1 MFPILQC
8 AVCWKSID
16 ATGAD
21 LCKLA
26 VIEVEMCVSVSEF
39 PEDELIFLPLGGS
52 GEIGMNMNLYGIA
65 GKWLL
70 VDLGITFAD
79 GEQPGI
85 DIITPDPTYLEERR
99 DDLVGLVITHAH
111 EDHLG
116 AVAHLWPRLRCPIW
130 ATPFAAAL
138 LRNKLEEAG
147 LLGKVPLHV
156 LEPGE
161 RLEIGPFNI
170 DFIGLTHSTLEMNAL
185 AIRTSAGLVLHT
197 GDWKLDPDP
206 LVGPASDRD
215 ALRRLGDE
223 GVMALIG
230 DSTNALN
237 EGWSGS
243 ELDVRDTLMEIC
255 ANRTGRIAVA
265 TFASNVA
272 RIDTVARVAAAHDRH
287 LVLVGRSLWRIVAA
301 AQECGYLNDL
311 PPFLKD
317 VEGAYLPPEKV
328 MFLCTGC
335 QGEPRAALGRIA
347 SGAHRHVVFEKGDV
361 VIFSSRVIPGNETSI
376 SRVQNRL
383 LWNGVEIIGEKE
395 RGVHVSGHPCRDE
408 LAEMFRLVR
417 PQIAVPVHGEYKHML
432 AHAELA
438 RSLQVPETVVIENG
452 QALRLAPGR
461 VEVVAE
467 VQSGRCFVDGDVIV
481 PANDDGV
488 RTRRKLMFSGGAA
501 VILVADAEGELLA
514 DPELVLQGLASDPN
528 DARPK
533 IEDEGAD
540 VVEAAIDALPKSARK
555 DDGRMIE
562 AARIALRRLIR
573 ERLGKKAVVEARII
587 RVD

>member
-1 MFPILQC
+1 M
-8 AVCWKSID
+8 A
-16 ATGAD
+16 
-21 LCKLA
+21 
-26 VIEVEMCVSVSEF
+26 EF
-39 PEDELIFLPLGGS
+39 AEDELIFLPLGGS
-52 GEIGMNMNLYGIA
+52 GEIGMNMNLYGYG

-85 DIITPDPTYLEERR
+85 DLITPDPTFIAERK
-99 DDLVGLVITHAH
+99 DDLAGLIITHAH

-147 LLGKVPLHV
+147 LLRAVPLHV
-156 LEPGE
+156 IEPGE
-161 RLEIGPFNI
+161 QLQIGPFGI
-170 DFIGLTHSTLEMNAL
+170 DFVPLTHSTLEMNAL
-185 AIRTSAGLVLHT
+185 AIRTDAGLVLHT
-197 GDWKLDPDP
+197 GDWKLDPEP
-206 LVGPASDRD
+206 LVGPKSDED

-223 GVMALIG
+223 GVMAMIG

-237 EGWSGS
+237 EGTSGS
-243 ELDVRDTLMEIC
+243 EGEVRETLMDLC

-265 TFASNVA
+265 TFASNIA
-272 RIDTVARVAAAHDRH
+272 RIDTVAKVAAAHDRH
-287 LVLVGRSLWRIVAA
+287 LVLVGRSLWRILAA
-301 AQECGYLNDL
+301 AQECGYLQDIA
-311 PPFLKD
+311 PPLKD
-317 VEGAYLPPEKV
+317 DEGAYLPPDKV

-335 QGEPRAALGRIA
+335 QGEARAALARIA
-347 SGAHRHVVFEKGDV
+347 SGNHRHVVFEKDDL
-361 VIFSSRVIPGNETSI
+361 VIFSSRVIPGNEMSI

-383 LWNGVEIIGEKE
+383 LWNGVEVIGEKE

-408 LAEMFRLVR
+408 LAEMYRLVR
-417 PQIAVPVHGEYKHML
+417 PKIAVPVHGEYKHML

-438 RSLQVPETVVIENG
+438 RSLQVPEAVVIENG
-452 QALRLAPGR
+452 QALRLQPGS

-467 VQSGRCFVDGDVIV
+467 VQSGRCFVDGDVVV

-488 RTRRKLMFSGGAA
+488 RTRRKLSFNGGGV
-501 VILVADAEGELLA
+501 VILVADREGELLA
-514 DPELVLQGLASDPN
+514 DPELVLQGLASDDGKAPL
-528 DARPK
+528 A
-533 IEDEGAD
+533 EEGAR
-540 VVEAAIDALPKSARK
+540 VVEEAVDDLPNSARR
-555 DDGRMIE
+555 DDGRMTE

-573 ERLGKKAVVEARII
+573 DRLGKRAVVEARII

>member
-1 MFPILQC
+1 
-8 AVCWKSID
+8 
-16 ATGAD
+16 
-21 LCKLA
+21 
-26 VIEVEMCVSVSEF
+26 
-39 PEDELIFLPLGGS
+39 
-52 GEIGMNMNLYGIA
+52 
-65 GKWLL
+65 
-70 VDLGITFAD
+70 
-79 GEQPGI
+79 
-85 DIITPDPTYLEERR
+85 
-99 DDLVGLVITHAH
+99 
-111 EDHLG
+111 
-116 AVAHLWPRLRCPIW
+116 
-130 ATPFAAAL
+130 
-138 LRNKLEEAG
+138 
-147 LLGKVPLHV
+147 
-156 LEPGE
+156 
-161 RLEIGPFNI
+161 
-170 DFIGLTHSTLEMNAL
+170 
-185 AIRTSAGLVLHT
+185 
-197 GDWKLDPDP
+197 
-206 LVGPASDRD
+206 
-215 ALRRLGDE
+215 
-223 GVMALIG
+223 
-230 DSTNALN
+230 
-237 EGWSGS
+237 
-243 ELDVRDTLMEIC
+243 
-255 ANRTGRIAVA
+255 
-265 TFASNVA
+265 
-272 RIDTVARVAAAHDRH
+272 
-287 LVLVGRSLWRIVAA
+287 
-301 AQECGYLNDL
+301 
-311 PPFLKD
+311 
-317 VEGAYLPPEKV
+317 
-328 MFLCTGC
+328 
-335 QGEPRAALGRIA
+335 
-347 SGAHRHVVFEKGDV
+347 VVFEKGDV

-488 RTRRKLMFSGGAA
+488 RTRRKLMFSGGAT

>member
-1 MFPILQC
+1 V
-8 AVCWKSID
+8 A
-16 ATGAD
+16 
-21 LCKLA
+21 
-26 VIEVEMCVSVSEF
+26 EF
-39 PEDELIFLPLGGS
+39 AEDELIFLPLGGS
-52 GEIGMNMNLYGIA
+52 GEIGMNMNLYGYD

-85 DIITPDPTYLEERR
+85 DLITPDPTFIAERK
-99 DDLVGLVITHAH
+99 DDLAGLIITHAH

-116 AVAHLWPRLRCPIW
+116 AVAHLWPRLRCPVW

-147 LLGKVPLHV
+147 LLRAVPLHV
-156 LEPGE
+156 IEPGE
-161 RLEIGPFNI
+161 QLQIGPFGI
-170 DFIGLTHSTLEMNAL
+170 DFVPLTHSTLEMNAL
-185 AIRTSAGLVLHT
+185 AIRTDAGLVLHT
-197 GDWKLDPDP
+197 GDWKLDPEP
-206 LVGPASDRD
+206 LVGPKSDED

-223 GVMALIG
+223 GVMAMIG

-237 EGWSGS
+237 EGTSGS
-243 ELDVRDTLMEIC
+243 EGEVRETLMDLC

-272 RIDTVARVAAAHDRH
+272 RIDTVAKVAAAHGRH
-287 LVLVGRSLWRIVAA
+287 LVLVGRSLWRILAA
-301 AQECGYLNDL
+301 AQECGYLQDIA
-311 PPFLKD
+311 PPLKD
-317 VEGAYLPPEKV
+317 DEGAYLPPDKV

-335 QGEPRAALGRIA
+335 QGEARAALARIA
-347 SGAHRHVVFEKGDV
+347 SGNHRHVVFEIDDL
-361 VIFSSRVIPGNETSI
+361 VIFSSRVIPGNEMSI

-383 LWNGVEIIGEKE
+383 LWNGVEVIGEKE

-408 LAEMFRLVR
+408 LAEMYRLVR
-417 PQIAVPVHGEYKHML
+417 PKIAVPVHGEYKHML

-438 RSLQVPETVVIENG
+438 RSLQVPEAVVIENG
-452 QALRLAPGR
+452 QALRLQPGG

-467 VQSGRCFVDGDVIV
+467 VQSGRCFVDGDVVV

-488 RTRRKLMFSGGAA
+488 RTRRKLSFSGSGV
-501 VILVADAEGELLA
+501 VILVADREGELLA
-514 DPELVLQGLASDPN
+514 DPELVLQGLASDDGKAPL
-528 DARPK
+528 A
-533 IEDEGAD
+533 EEGAR
-540 VVEAAIDALPKSARK
+540 VVEEAVDDLPNSARR
-555 DDGRMIE
+555 DDGRMTE

-573 ERLGKKAVVEARII
+573 DRLGKRAVVEARII